1 MMDSGSSISL
11 MMESFAKNYRNQ
23 AAPKGLKLVS
33 AAGEP
38 IPVIGEVVAPVS
50 VGTLHVDHN
59 FVVVHSLITPVI
71 LGIDFLHKH
80 GIVLDFTTTP
90 VTIQNTNPP
99 PNIPTEAQPILESAR
114 HTISKVCTVASI
126 ADSSEDII
134 DNCAVPLF
142 DALIT
147 YDIPQCQ
154 DPELATLL
162 HTHREL
168 FRNTPGKTNIT
179 KHFIPTVGTPVKIP
193 PRRIPA
199 NYRAEIEH
207 QISSMLQ
214 QGIIQVSSSPWM
226 APAVFVRKKSGEIRL
241 CVDYRELNKKTAPPP
256 TAR

>member
-1 MMDSGSSISL
+1 MCVEVMMDSGSSISL
-11 MMESFAKNYRNQ
+11 MMESFAKNYQNQ

-33 AAGEP
+33 AAGEL
-38 IPVIGEVVAPVS
+38 VAPVS

-90 VTIQNTNPP
+90 VTIQNMNPP

-134 DNCAVPLF
+134 DNCAVF
-142 DALIT
+142 DAVIT

-168 FRNTPGKTNIT
+168 FRNTPGKTNIF
-179 KHFIPTVGTPVKIP
+179 HS
-193 PRRIPA
+193 
-199 NYRAEIEH
+199 N
-207 QISSMLQ
+207 
-214 QGIIQVSSSPWM
+214 
-226 APAVFVRKKSGEIRL
+226 SG
-241 CVDYRELNKKTAPPP
+241 
-256 TAR
+256 

>member
-1 MMDSGSSISL
+1 MPLGKRWRGTSIGLGAPPTTVSPSCVHNCNCGTPNIVVAAVRSQGAIVKGELGNVCVEVMMDSISL
-11 MMESFAKNYRNQ
+11 MMESFAKNYQNQ

-38 IPVIGEVVAPVS
+38 IPVIGEVVAPIS

-71 LGIDFLHKH
+71 LGIDFLQKH

-99 PNIPTEAQPILESAR
+99 PNIPPEAQRIIESAR

-134 DNCAVPLF
+134 DNCAVLLF
-142 DALIT
+142 DAAIT
-147 YDIPQCQ
+147 YDMLQCQ
-154 DPELATLL
+154 DPDLTTLL

-179 KHFIPTVGTPVKIP
+179 EHFIPTMGSPVRFHP
-193 PRRIPA
+193 EE
-199 NYRAEIEH
+199 Y
-207 QISSMLQ
+207 Q
-214 QGIIQVSSSPWM
+214 Q
-226 APAVFVRKKSGEIRL
+226 
-241 CVDYRELNKKTAPPP
+241 N
-256 TAR
+256 